1 MEKPTRIWL
10 LQSLFGIE
18 LLLAGVHKEVVLDVH
33 ELAAGIDP

>member
-1 MEKPTRIWL
+1 MEGK
-10 LQSLFGIE
+10 IE